1 MDQPTMAQ
9 MLRQEVPSV
18 ELEDG
23 VGPGGIGGYL
33 LRRGSRKLGDAGMDA
48 LYGVGAAAAGSI
60 LAPATG
66 GFSYIPG
73 YGIAGLNLGRAVSGL
88 GEALLHGIAAQRFS
102 RMPDLPPEGN

>member
-1 MDQPTMAQ
+1 
-9 MLRQEVPSV
+9 
-18 ELEDG
+18 
-23 VGPGGIGGYL
+23 
-33 LRRGSRKLGDAGMDA
+33 MDA

-88 GEALLHGIAAQRFS
+88 GDALLHGMAAKRFS
-102 RMPDLPPEGN
+102 RMPDLPSEGN